1 MTRPRALPARK
12 AQALLAYL
20 AVRAGRAHARETL
33 TGLFWGDV
41 GERQARQSLRQT
53 MVRLRRALAG
63 SPRALVAQGDT
74 VTLTPPRS
82 SSTSRRSSAWCSAGR
97 RRRWSRRWR
106 SITVRCS
113 IG

>member
-1 MTRPRALPARK
+1 MAKLGLRLLGGFLLHADARPRALPARK

-33 TGLFWGDV
+33 TGLLWADV

-74 VTLTPPRS
+74 VTLNPATLELDVTAFERL
-82 SSTSRRSSAWCSAGR
+82 
-97 RRRWSRRWR
+97 
-106 SITVRCS
+106 VK
-113 IG
+113 